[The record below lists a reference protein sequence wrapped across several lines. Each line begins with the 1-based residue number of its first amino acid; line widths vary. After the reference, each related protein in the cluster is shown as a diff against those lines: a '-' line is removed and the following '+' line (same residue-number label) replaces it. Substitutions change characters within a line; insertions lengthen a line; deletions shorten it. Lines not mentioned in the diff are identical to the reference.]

1 MGQAPARGARIRG
14 VRGLERAI
22 PFECPKARLLGLV
35 EGATASSDIMALL
48 SWFNSAHK
56 PPSSAHSVRRRQAR
70 LVSRVAIGAGLW
82 APNVLAQD
90 DDVKACAEAYE
101 QAQVTRNSGKL
112 KESEAHLRVCV
123 RDVCPDF
130 VKVDCG
136 QWLSDVRREMPSVI
150 LMVTDGN
157 GNELT
162 DVQVTIDGTVHPA
175 AVDGRAFEINPGPHE
190 FTFEREGTKRSERV
204 SIRQGEKN
212 RVIKIELVTRSDG
225 DNDGVFDADDRCP
238 TQAGDPSNGGCPVPV
253 APVIVRQTGL
263 NGLETG
269 AIVAA
274 GVGILGFGTFAVA
287 GTWSRLNTSE
297 ALKEC
302 GDDGD
307 GCSPAKVEEYQ
318 DKEGL
323 LNPIA
328 NIGAIVGGVGVA
340 TAVVLYALSLE
351 DNSADVQVGNV
362 SLNVSPIRGGAWFG
376 AHTRF

>member
-1 MGQAPARGARIRG
+1 MG
-14 VRGLERAI
+14 
-22 PFECPKARLLGLV
+22 
-35 EGATASSDIMALL
+35 AS
-48 SWFNSAHK
+48 
-56 PPSSAHSVRRRQAR
+56 
-70 LVSRVAIGAGLW
+70 LW

-112 KESEAHLRVCV
+112 KESEEHLRVCV

-130 VKVDCG
+130 VKTDCG

-150 LMVTDGN
+150 LVVTDGS

-190 FTFEREGTKRSERV
+190 FTFEREGAKRSERV

-212 RVIKIELVTRSDG
+212 RVIKIELVTRTDS
-225 DNDGVFDADDRCP
+225 DNDGVLDADDRCP

-253 APVIVRQTGL
+253 APVIVKESGL
-263 NGLETG
+263 SGLETG
-269 AIVAA
+269 AIIAA
-274 GVGILGFGTFAVA
+274 GVGALGFGTFAVM
-287 GTWSRLNTSE
+287 GTLSRLN
-297 ALKEC
+297 ANQAVDQC
-302 GDDGD
+302 GKQG
-307 GCSPAKVEEYQ
+307 AKCDKTEIQDYQ
-318 DKEGL
+318 DKEAL
-323 LNPIA
+323 YNPIA
-328 NIGAIVGGVGVA
+328 NVGAIVGGVGVA

-351 DNSADVQVGNV
+351 DNSGDVQVGNV
-362 SLNVSPIRGGAWFG
+362 ALNLSPLRGGAWLS